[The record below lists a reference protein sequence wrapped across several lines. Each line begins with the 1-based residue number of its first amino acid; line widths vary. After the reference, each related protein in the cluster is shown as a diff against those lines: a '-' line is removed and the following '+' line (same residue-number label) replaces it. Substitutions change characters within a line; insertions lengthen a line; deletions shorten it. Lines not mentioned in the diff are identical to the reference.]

1 MLEGNV
7 EDGFLPGDSTPSVA
21 VPTPAEELLH
31 ARCGV
36 YTQKGPAGRILDA
49 VGWTTDADLRDAR
62 LLEPASGDGAF
73 VLAAA
78 DRLIAAF
85 ARHGLPLTVDGL
97 APRITAFE
105 LLEREAETARRSAEA
120 RLIGAGLPARDARA
134 VAVAWIR
141 TGDFL
146 LNTPK
151 TTFTHVVGNPPY
163 CRWSRIPPTLKRSY
177 EAALT
182 SDVARGDIFLPFLDL
197 GIELLDEGGVL
208 GFICSDR
215 WKYMGFAEGFRT
227 RRLPQI
233 EIIRDKAIH
242 ADDAFVRSVDAYSSE
257 LVIRRKAVASTAS
270 KRRRKASQTLD
281 DAGYK
286 IRVGPA
292 LGCTPAYVVSNE
304 TADGIEPELLTAWV
318 DGRDVSE
325 EGLRAASRQVLTM
338 NGADGRLIDL
348 ADFPGAARHLEAY
361 RTVLSSRAVVRVSGK
376 AWYAPID
383 RVHAAD
389 WARPKLLV
397 PELAKEPRVCM
408 DLTGA
413 IPSHGVYAVFAPD
426 DDLEPLLAAWSD
438 GGLGRALKG
447 KAPMVK
453 GGYIRCYKRFLAALP
468 APVS

>member
-1 MLEGNV
+1 MFEGNV
-7 EDGFLPGDSTPSVA
+7 GDGFLVGGSTPSAA
-21 VPTPAEELLH
+21 VPTPPEELLH

-36 YTQKGPAGRILDA
+36 YTQQGPAGRILDA
-49 VGWTTDADLRDAR
+49 VGWTADADLRDAR
-62 LLEPASGDGAF
+62 LLEPAAGDGAF

-78 DRLIAAF
+78 DRLLAAF
-85 ARHGLPLTVDGL
+85 ALVGLPLSVDGL
-97 APRITAFE
+97 SPRITAFE
-105 LLEREAETARRSAEA
+105 LLEREAETARRSAAA
-120 RLIGAGLPARDARA
+120 RLVTAGLSGRDART
-134 VAVAWIR
+134 VADAWIR

-146 LNTPK
+146 LNPPT

-163 CRWSRIPPTLKRSY
+163 CRWSRIPPTLKRAY
-177 EAALT
+177 EGALAP
-182 SDVARGDIFLPFLDL
+182 DVARGDIFLPFLDL

-215 WKYMGFAEGFRT
+215 WKYMGFAQGFRT

-233 EIIRDKAIH
+233 EIVRDKAIN

-257 LVIRRKAVASTAS
+257 LVIRRNAAETEAP
-270 KRRRKASQTLD
+270 KRRRKPTRTLD
-281 DAGYK
+281 DAGYR

-292 LGCTPAYVVSNE
+292 LGCTPAYVVPNE
-304 TADGIEPELLTAWV
+304 ADGIEPELLTPWV
-318 DGRDVSE
+318 DGRDVSAG
-325 EGLRAASRQVLTM
+325 GLRAASRQVLTM
-338 NGADGRLIDL
+338 NGADGQLIDL
-348 ADFPGAARHLEAY
+348 ADFPGAERHLETY
-361 RTVLSSRAVVRVSGK
+361 RAILSSRAVVRVSGK

-397 PELAKEPRVCM
+397 PELAREPRVCL

-426 DDLEPLLAAWSD
+426 DDLGPLLAAWSD

-453 GGYIRCYKRFLAALP
+453 GGYVRCYKRFLAALA
-468 APVS
+468 APR

>member
-1 MLEGNV
+1 MFEGNV
-7 EDGFLPGDSTPSVA
+7 GDGSLAGDSTPSVA
-21 VPTPAEELLH
+21 VPTPPEELLH

-49 VGWTTDADLRDAR
+49 VGWTADADLRDAR
-62 LLEPASGDGAF
+62 LLEPAAGDGAF

-85 ARHGLPLTVDGL
+85 AGHGLPLTVAGL

-120 RLIGAGLPARDARA
+120 RMIVAGLSARDART
-134 VAVAWIR
+134 VADAWIR

-146 LNTPK
+146 LNTP
-151 TTFTHVVGNPPY
+151 TMTFTHVVGNPPY
-163 CRWSRIPPTLKRSY
+163 CRWSRIPPTLKRAY
-177 EAALT
+177 EAALR

-215 WKYMGFAEGFRT
+215 WKYMGFADGFRK

-233 EIIRDKAIH
+233 EIVRDKAIH
-242 ADDAFVRSVDAYSSE
+242 ADDAFLRSVDTYSSE
-257 LVIRRKAVASTAS
+257 LVIRRKAAGTAAP
-270 KRRRKASQTLD
+270 KRRRKANRTLD
-281 DAGYK
+281 DAGYR

-292 LGCTPAYVVSNE
+292 LGCTPAYVMSSE
-304 TADGIEPELLTAWV
+304 ATDGIERELLTAWV
-318 DGRDVSE
+318 DGRDVSA

-338 NGADGRLIDL
+338 NGADGQLIDL
-348 ADFPGAARHLEAY
+348 ADFPGAASHLETY
-361 RTVLSSRAVVRVSGK
+361 RAILSSRAVVRVSGK
-376 AWYAPID
+376 TWYAPID

-397 PELAKEPRVCM
+397 PELAKEPRVCL

-426 DDLEPLLAAWSD
+426 DDLEPLLGAWSD

-453 GGYIRCYKRFLAALP
+453 GGYVRCYKRFLAAL
-468 APVS
+468 AVPVR